1 MSEENSQQKVDEITL
16 EMFMNK
22 KTFEKYKSQKI
33 GESIAQDLDLET
45 YKQDIQS
52 IFQNLMDDSNFQVH
66 PDVKEHFKHFCKS
79 TIDYLQNKELFQTN
93 TDIYENVNDSNVKTC
108 VTSNIQSVWGDQIVK
123 KSE

>member
-33 GESIAQDLDLET
+33 GETIAEDLDLET

-52 IFQNLMDDSNFQVH
+52 IFQKLMDDSNFQIH
-66 PDVKEHFKHFCKS
+66 PDVKECFKHFCKS
-79 TIDYLQNKELFQTN
+79 TIDYLQNKELIQINTN
-93 TDIYENVNDSNVKTC
+93 IYENIDDNDVKTC
-108 VTSNIQSVWGDQIVK
+108 VTNNIQSVWGDQIVK

>member
-33 GESIAQDLDLET
+33 GETIAEDLDLET

-52 IFQNLMDDSNFQVH
+52 IFQNLMNDSNFQIH
-66 PDVKEHFKHFCKS
+66 PDVKECFKNFCKS
-79 TIDYLQNKELFQTN
+79 TIDYLQNKELFKTN
-93 TDIYENVNDSNVKTC
+93 TKIYENIDDNNVKTC
-108 VTSNIQSVWGDQIVK
+108 VTNNIQSVWGDQIVK

>member
-33 GESIAQDLDLET
+33 GETIAEDLDLET

-52 IFQNLMDDSNFQVH
+52 IFQNLMNDSDFQIH
-66 PDVKEHFKHFCKS
+66 PDVKECFKNFCKS
-79 TIDYLQNKELFQTN
+79 TIDYLQNKELFKTN
-93 TDIYENVNDSNVKTC
+93 TKIYENIDDNNVKTC
-108 VTSNIQSVWGDQIVK
+108 VTNNIQSVWGDQIVK